1 MKGNFRLTAKV
12 IVALFITIGVL
23 LVFVS
28 CGLFDRE
35 LLPSEYKDKVDFV
48 SLGNGTHHI
57 EYSGEVFLPFSA
69 DFLFVEQSDED
80 IFLGWNGSWWG
91 FQNQYYS
98 DKADNPLFIY
108 ETRIDCLYFHED
120 YDYTKDTFVIENTAA
135 EIVWED
141 IFVFEY
147 DEVDFVDPIN
157 VDLYSKQCSR
167 IKASLKLSCIDNK
180 WYVCLSGQNFVRSAS
195 DEFVKIISE
204 NGII

>member
-1 MKGNFRLTAKV
+1 MSIDCKFFRIKK
-12 IVALFITIGVL
+12 I
-23 LVFVS
+23 S
-28 CGLFDRE
+28 
-35 LLPSEYKDKVDFV
+35 P
-48 SLGNGTHHI
+48 
-57 EYSGEVFLPFSA
+57 P
-69 DFLFVEQSDED
+69 SDED

-120 YDYTKDTFVIENTAA
+120 YDYTKDVFVIENTAD

-141 IFVFEY
+141 IFVFEQ
-147 DEVDFVDPIN
+147 DGIDFVDPIK

-167 IKASLKLSCIDNK
+167 IKTGLMVACVDNK
-180 WYVCLSGQNFVRSAS
+180 WYVCFAEQNLVRRAS
-195 DEFVKIISE
+195 DEFVKILSE